1 MFLVKKI
8 SVVIVVLI
16 CFLAC
21 SQESFIKLQKKAQEQ
36 ENDGSKRP
44 SYVDSDYEVFSETI
58 FLQNMV
64 YQPIEERNAFFQ
76 LTKDGDDSFNPETS
90 VILLNEP
97 SDNNEKNPPLYQND
111 PNNNANNEKNPP
123 LYQNDPNN
131 NANNEKNPPL
141 YQNDPNN
148 NANNEKSPFLY
159 KPKRKAKNPKLI
171 EYSQQDF
178 YPLKNGDIMMSKEGD
193 QWLIEIKSKA
203 LKRFL
208 KDQNDKDRQIQT
220 FTFND
225 TKTQIAQFK
234 GKISSYVY
242 TTNDSDL
249 SLRPFY
255 ESFLLEKK
263 SDDLYMVDKALDA
276 IEVSKCQMVLKKH
289 STDKLDS
296 QHKAISI
303 DLDFKKERFKSD
315 TELFLECQS

>member
-8 SVVIVVLI
+8 SVVIMILI

-21 SQESFIKLQKKAQEQ
+21 SQERFIKLQKKAQEQ
-36 ENDGSKRP
+36 ENDGSQRP

-76 LTKDGDDSFNPETS
+76 LTKDEDNSFNPETS

-97 SDNNEKNPPLYQND
+97 SDNNEKNPPLNQNES
-111 PNNNANNEKNPP
+111 NTNTANNDTKN
-123 LYQNDPNN
+123 
-131 NANNEKNPPL
+131 
-141 YQNDPNN
+141 
-148 NANNEKSPFLY
+148 PFLY

-171 EYSQQDF
+171 EYSQQNF
-178 YPLKNGDIMMSKEGD
+178 YPLKDGDIIMGKEGD

-263 SDDLYMVDKALDA
+263 SDDLYTIGDKALDA
-276 IEVSKCQMVLKKH
+276 IEISKCQMVLKKH

>member
-1 MFLVKKI
+1 M
-8 SVVIVVLI
+8 

-21 SQESFIKLQKKAQEQ
+21 SQERFIQLQKKAQEQ

-64 YQPIEERNAFFQ
+64 HQPIKERDAFAQ

-97 SDNNEKNPPLYQND
+97 SDNDTKNPPLYQNES
-111 PNNNANNEKNPP
+111 NTNTANNDTKN
-123 LYQNDPNN
+123 
-131 NANNEKNPPL
+131 
-141 YQNDPNN
+141 
-148 NANNEKSPFLY
+148 PFLY
-159 KPKRKAKNPKLI
+159 KPKRKTKNPKII
-171 EYSQQDF
+171 EYSQQNF
-178 YPLKNGDIMMSKEGD
+178 YPLKDGDIMMSKEGD

-249 SLRPFY
+249 SLRSFY

-263 SDDLYMVDKALDA
+263 SDDLYTIGDKALDA

-303 DLDFKKERFKSD
+303 DLDFKKEHFKSD

>member
-8 SVVIVVLI
+8 GVVVVVLI
-16 CFLAC
+16 GFLAC
-21 SQESFIKLQKKAQEQ
+21 SQERFIQLQKKAQEQ
-36 ENDGSKRP
+36 ENDGSQRP

-64 YQPIEERNAFFQ
+64 YQPTNERNAFFQ
-76 LTKDGDDSFNPETS
+76 LTKDEYDSFNPETS

-97 SDNNEKNPPLYQND
+97 SDNNEKNPPLNQNES
-111 PNNNANNEKNPP
+111 NTNTANNDTKN
-123 LYQNDPNN
+123 
-131 NANNEKNPPL
+131 
-141 YQNDPNN
+141 
-148 NANNEKSPFLY
+148 PFLY
-159 KPKRKAKNPKLI
+159 KPKRKTKNPKLI
-171 EYSQQDF
+171 EYSQQNF

-193 QWLIEIKSKA
+193 QWLVEIKSKA

-242 TTNDSDL
+242 TTNNSDL

-255 ESFLLEKK
+255 KSFPLEKK
-263 SDDLYMVDKALDA
+263 SDNLYTMGDKALDA

-315 TELFLECQS
+315 TELFLECLKES

>member
-1 MFLVKKI
+1 M
-8 SVVIVVLI
+8 VLI
-16 CFLAC
+16 GFLAC
-21 SQESFIKLQKKAQEQ
+21 SQERFIQLQKKAQEQ

-64 YQPIEERNAFFQ
+64 HQPIKERDAFAQ

-97 SDNNEKNPPLYQND
+97 SDNDTKNPPLNQNESS
-111 PNNNANNEKNPP
+111 NNTASNDTKN
-123 LYQNDPNN
+123 
-131 NANNEKNPPL
+131 
-141 YQNDPNN
+141 
-148 NANNEKSPFLY
+148 PFLY
-159 KPKRKAKNPKLI
+159 KPKRKTKDPKLI
-171 EYSQQDF
+171 EYSQQNF
-178 YPLKNGDIMMSKEGD
+178 YPLKDGDIVMSKEGD

-242 TTNDSDL
+242 TTNNSNL

-263 SDDLYMVDKALDA
+263 SDDLYMIGAIGDKALDA
-276 IEVSKCQMVLKKH
+276 IEIHKCQMVLKKH

>member
-1 MFLVKKI
+1 M
-8 SVVIVVLI
+8 VLI
-16 CFLAC
+16 GFLAC
-21 SQESFIKLQKKAQEQ
+21 SQERFIQLQKKAQEQ

-64 YQPIEERNAFFQ
+64 HQPIEKRDAFAQ
-76 LTKDGDDSFNPETS
+76 LTKDEDDSFNPETS
-90 VILLNEP
+90 MILLDEP
-97 SDNNEKNPPLYQND
+97 SDNDTKNPPLNQNEF
-111 PNNNANNEKNPP
+111 NNNTASNDTKN
-123 LYQNDPNN
+123 
-131 NANNEKNPPL
+131 
-141 YQNDPNN
+141 
-148 NANNEKSPFLY
+148 PFLY
-159 KPKRKAKNPKLI
+159 KPKRKTKDPKLI
-171 EYSQQDF
+171 EYSQQNF
-178 YPLKNGDIMMSKEGD
+178 YPLKDGDIVMSKEGD
-193 QWLIEIKSKA
+193 QWLIKIKSKA

-242 TTNDSDL
+242 TTNNSNL
-249 SLRPFY
+249 SLKPFY

-263 SDDLYMVDKALDA
+263 SDDFYMIGAIGDKALDA
-276 IEVSKCQMVLKKH
+276 IEIQKCQMVLKKH

>member
-8 SVVIVVLI
+8 GVVIMILV

-21 SQESFIKLQKKAQEQ
+21 SQESFIKMQKKAQEQ

-44 SYVDSDYEVFSETI
+44 GYVDSDHEVFSETI

-76 LTKDGDDSFNPETS
+76 LTKDEDNSFNPETS

-97 SDNNEKNPPLYQND
+97 SDNNEKNPPLY
-111 PNNNANNEKNPP
+111 PNESDNNTNNANN
-123 LYQNDPNN
+123 DT
-131 NANNEKNPPL
+131 
-141 YQNDPNN
+141 
-148 NANNEKSPFLY
+148 KSPFLY
-159 KPKRKAKNPKLI
+159 KPKRKTKNPKLI

-178 YPLKNGDIMMSKEGD
+178 YPLKNGDIMVSKEGD
-193 QWLIEIKSKA
+193 QWLIEIQSKA

-242 TTNDSDL
+242 TTNNSDL

-263 SDDLYMVDKALDA
+263 SDNVYTIENKALDD
-276 IEVSKCQMVLKKH
+276 IEISKCQMVLKKH

-315 TELFLECQS
+315 TELFLECLKES

>member
-1 MFLVKKI
+1 MILV
-8 SVVIVVLI
+8 

-21 SQESFIKLQKKAQEQ
+21 SQERFIQLQKKAQEQ

-64 YQPIEERNAFFQ
+64 YQPIEARNAFFQ
-76 LTKDGDDSFNPETS
+76 LTKDEDNSFNPENS

-97 SDNNEKNPPLYQND
+97 SDNNEKNPPSYPND
-111 PNNNANNEKNPP
+111 SNNNANNEKNP
-123 LYQNDPNN
+123 
-131 NANNEKNPPL
+131 
-141 YQNDPNN
+141 
-148 NANNEKSPFLY
+148 FLY
-159 KPKRKAKNPKLI
+159 KPKRKTKNPKLI

-178 YPLKNGDIMMSKEGD
+178 YPLKDGDIMISKEGD

-242 TTNDSDL
+242 TTNNSDL

-263 SDDLYMVDKALDA
+263 SDDFYTIGAIGDKALDA
-276 IEVSKCQMVLKKH
+276 IEISKCQIVLKKH

-315 TELFLECQS
+315 TELFLECLKES

>member
-8 SVVIVVLI
+8 GVVIVVLI

-21 SQESFIKLQKKAQEQ
+21 SQERFIKLQKKAQEQ
-36 ENDGSKRP
+36 ENDGSQRP

-64 YQPIEERNAFFQ
+64 YQPTEERDSFAQ
-76 LTKDGDDSFNPETS
+76 LTKDENDSFNPETS

-111 PNNNANNEKNPP
+111 PNNNANNEKI
-123 LYQNDPNN
+123 
-131 NANNEKNPPL
+131 
-141 YQNDPNN
+141 
-148 NANNEKSPFLY
+148 PFLY
-159 KPKRKAKNPKLI
+159 KKRKAKNPKLI

-178 YPLKNGDIMMSKEGD
+178 YPLKNGDIIMSKEED

-276 IEVSKCQMVLKKH
+276 IEISKCQMVLKKH

>member
-8 SVVIVVLI
+8 GVVILVLI

-58 FLQNMV
+58 FLKNMV
-64 YQPIEERNAFFQ
+64 YQPTEERNAFFQ
-76 LTKDGDDSFNPETS
+76 LTKDEDNSFNPETS
-90 VILLNEP
+90 VVLLNEP
-97 SDNNEKNPPLYQND
+97 SDNDTKNPPLYQNES
-111 PNNNANNEKNPP
+111 NTNTANNDTKN
-123 LYQNDPNN
+123 
-131 NANNEKNPPL
+131 
-141 YQNDPNN
+141 
-148 NANNEKSPFLY
+148 PFLY
-159 KPKRKAKNPKLI
+159 KPKRKTKNPKLI
-171 EYSQQDF
+171 EYSQQNF
-178 YPLKNGDIMMSKEGD
+178 YPLKNGDIVMSKEGD
-193 QWLIEIKSKA
+193 QWLVEIKSKA

-263 SDDLYMVDKALDA
+263 SDNVYTIENKALDTME
-276 IEVSKCQMVLKKH
+276 ISKCQMVLKKH

>member
-8 SVVIVVLI
+8 GVVVVVLI
-16 CFLAC
+16 GFLAC
-21 SQESFIKLQKKAQEQ
+21 SQERFIQLQKKAQEQ

-64 YQPIEERNAFFQ
+64 HQPIKERDAFAQ
-76 LTKDGDDSFNPETS
+76 LTKDEDDSFNPETS
-90 VILLNEP
+90 VILLDEP
-97 SDNNEKNPPLYQND
+97 SDNDTKNPPLNQNES
-111 PNNNANNEKNPP
+111 NNNTANNDTKN
-123 LYQNDPNN
+123 
-131 NANNEKNPPL
+131 
-141 YQNDPNN
+141 
-148 NANNEKSPFLY
+148 PFLY
-159 KPKRKAKNPKLI
+159 KPKRKTKDPKLI
-171 EYSQQDF
+171 EYSQQNF
-178 YPLKNGDIMMSKEGD
+178 YPLKDGDIVMSKEGD
-193 QWLIEIKSKA
+193 QWLIEIKSKS

-208 KDQNDKDRQIQT
+208 KDQNNKDRQIQT

-242 TTNDSDL
+242 TTNNSNL
-249 SLRPFY
+249 SLRSFY

-263 SDDLYMVDKALDA
+263 SDDFYTIGAIGDKALDA
-276 IEVSKCQMVLKKH
+276 IEIHKCQMVLKKH

>member
-8 SVVIVVLI
+8 GVVVVVLI
-16 CFLAC
+16 GFLAC
-21 SQESFIKLQKKAQEQ
+21 SQERFIQLQKKAQEQ

-64 YQPIEERNAFFQ
+64 HQPIKERDAFAQ

-97 SDNNEKNPPLYQND
+97 SDNDTKNPPLNQNES
-111 PNNNANNEKNPP
+111 NNNTASNDTKN
-123 LYQNDPNN
+123 
-131 NANNEKNPPL
+131 
-141 YQNDPNN
+141 
-148 NANNEKSPFLY
+148 PFLY
-159 KPKRKAKNPKLI
+159 KPKRKTKDPKLI
-171 EYSQQDF
+171 EYSQQNF
-178 YPLKNGDIMMSKEGD
+178 YPLKDGDIVMSKEGD

-208 KDQNDKDRQIQT
+208 KDQNNKDRQIQT

-242 TTNDSDL
+242 TTNNSNL

-263 SDDLYMVDKALDA
+263 SDDFYMIGAIGDKALDA
-276 IEVSKCQMVLKKH
+276 IEIQKCQMVLKKH

>member
-8 SVVIVVLI
+8 SVVIMILI

-21 SQESFIKLQKKAQEQ
+21 SQERFIQLQKKAQEQ

-64 YQPIEERNAFFQ
+64 YQPTEERDSFAQ
-76 LTKDGDDSFNPETS
+76 LTKDENDSFNPETS

-97 SDNNEKNPPLYQND
+97 SDNDTKNPPSYQNES
-111 PNNNANNEKNPP
+111 NTNTANNDTKN
-123 LYQNDPNN
+123 
-131 NANNEKNPPL
+131 
-141 YQNDPNN
+141 
-148 NANNEKSPFLY
+148 PFLY
-159 KPKRKAKNPKLI
+159 KPKRKTKDPKLI

-178 YPLKNGDIMMSKEGD
+178 YPLKDGDIVMSKEGD
-193 QWLIEIKSKA
+193 QWLVEIKSKA

-225 TKTQIAQFK
+225 TKTQIAQFN

-242 TTNDSDL
+242 TTNNSDL

-263 SDDLYMVDKALDA
+263 SDNVYTIENKALDTME
-276 IEVSKCQMVLKKH
+276 ISKCQMVLKKH

-315 TELFLECQS
+315 TELFLECFKES

>member
-8 SVVIVVLI
+8 GVVVVVLI
-16 CFLAC
+16 GFLAC
-21 SQESFIKLQKKAQEQ
+21 SQERFIQLQKKAQEQ

-64 YQPIEERNAFFQ
+64 HQPIKERDAFAQ
-76 LTKDGDDSFNPETS
+76 LTKDEDDSFNPETS
-90 VILLNEP
+90 VILLDEP
-97 SDNNEKNPPLYQND
+97 SDNDTKNPPLNQNES
-111 PNNNANNEKNPP
+111 NNNTANNDTKN
-123 LYQNDPNN
+123 
-131 NANNEKNPPL
+131 
-141 YQNDPNN
+141 
-148 NANNEKSPFLY
+148 PFLY
-159 KPKRKAKNPKLI
+159 KPKRKIKDPKLI
-171 EYSQQDF
+171 EYSQQNF
-178 YPLKNGDIMMSKEGD
+178 YPLKDGDIVMSKEGD

-220 FTFND
+220 FIFND

-242 TTNDSDL
+242 TTNNSDL

-263 SDDLYMVDKALDA
+263 SDDFYTIGDKALDA
-276 IEVSKCQMVLKKH
+276 IEIQKCQMVLKKH

>member
-8 SVVIVVLI
+8 GVVIMISI

-36 ENDGSKRP
+36 ENDGSQRP
-44 SYVDSDYEVFSETI
+44 SYVDSDHEVFSETI

-76 LTKDGDDSFNPETS
+76 LTNDEDNDPKETPL
-90 VILLNEP
+90 ILLNEP

-111 PNNNANNEKNPP
+111 PNNNASNEKNP
-123 LYQNDPNN
+123 
-131 NANNEKNPPL
+131 
-141 YQNDPNN
+141 
-148 NANNEKSPFLY
+148 FLY
-159 KPKRKAKNPKLI
+159 KKRKAKNPKLI

-178 YPLKNGDIMMSKEGD
+178 YPLKNGDIIMSKEGD
-193 QWLIEIKSKA
+193 QWLVEIKSKA

-263 SDDLYMVDKALDA
+263 SDDLYTIGDKALDA

>member
-8 SVVIVVLI
+8 GVVIVVLI

-21 SQESFIKLQKKAQEQ
+21 SQERFIKLQKKAQEQ

-64 YQPIEERNAFFQ
+64 YQPTEERDSFAQ
-76 LTKDGDDSFNPETS
+76 LTKDENDSFNPETS

-97 SDNNEKNPPLYQND
+97 SDND
-111 PNNNANNEKNPP
+111 I
-123 LYQNDPNN
+123 
-131 NANNEKNPPL
+131 KNPPL

-159 KPKRKAKNPKLI
+159 KPKRKTKNPKLI
-171 EYSQQDF
+171 EYSQQNF
-178 YPLKNGDIMMSKEGD
+178 YPLKNGDIVMSKEGD

-242 TTNDSDL
+242 TTNNSDL

-263 SDDLYMVDKALDA
+263 SDDFYTIGAIGDKALDT
-276 IEVSKCQMVLKKH
+276 IEIQKCQMVLKKH

-315 TELFLECQS
+315 TELFLECLKGS

>member
-1 MFLVKKI
+1 M
-8 SVVIVVLI
+8 VLI
-16 CFLAC
+16 GFLAC
-21 SQESFIKLQKKAQEQ
+21 SQERFIQLQKKAQEQ

-58 FLQNMV
+58 FLKNMV
-64 YQPIEERNAFFQ
+64 HQPIKERDAFAQ

-97 SDNNEKNPPLYQND
+97 SDNNTKNPPLNQNES
-111 PNNNANNEKNPP
+111 NNNTANNDTKN
-123 LYQNDPNN
+123 
-131 NANNEKNPPL
+131 
-141 YQNDPNN
+141 
-148 NANNEKSPFLY
+148 PFLY
-159 KPKRKAKNPKLI
+159 KPKRKTKDPKLI
-171 EYSQQDF
+171 EYSQQNF
-178 YPLKNGDIMMSKEGD
+178 YPLKDGDIIMSKEGD

-242 TTNDSDL
+242 TTNNSNL

-263 SDDLYMVDKALDA
+263 SDDFYTIENKALDA
-276 IEVSKCQMVLKKH
+276 IEIHKCQMVLKKH

>member
-1 MFLVKKI
+1 MI
-8 SVVIVVLI
+8 LI

-21 SQESFIKLQKKAQEQ
+21 SQERFIQLQKKAQEQ

-58 FLQNMV
+58 FLKNMV
-64 YQPIEERNAFFQ
+64 YQPIEEKDSFAQ
-76 LTKDGDDSFNPETS
+76 LTKDEDNSFNPETS
-90 VILLNEP
+90 VVLLNEP
-97 SDNNEKNPPLYQND
+97 SDNDTKNPPLYQNESH
-111 PNNNANNEKNPP
+111 NNTANNDAKN
-123 LYQNDPNN
+123 
-131 NANNEKNPPL
+131 
-141 YQNDPNN
+141 
-148 NANNEKSPFLY
+148 PFLY
-159 KPKRKAKNPKLI
+159 KPKRKTKNPKLI
-171 EYSQQDF
+171 EYSQQNF
-178 YPLKNGDIMMSKEGD
+178 YPLKDGDIIMSKEGD

-242 TTNDSDL
+242 TTNNSDL

-263 SDDLYMVDKALDA
+263 SDDLYTMIGDKALDA
-276 IEVSKCQMVLKKH
+276 IEISKCQMVLKKH

-315 TELFLECQS
+315 IELFLECQS

>member
-8 SVVIVVLI
+8 GVVVVVLI
-16 CFLAC
+16 GFLAC
-21 SQESFIKLQKKAQEQ
+21 SQERFIQLQKKAQEQ

-58 FLQNMV
+58 FLKNMV
-64 YQPIEERNAFFQ
+64 YQPTKERDAFIQ
-76 LTKDGDDSFNPETS
+76 PTKDGDDSFNPETS

-97 SDNNEKNPPLYQND
+97 SDNDTKNPPLNQNES
-111 PNNNANNEKNPP
+111 NNNTANNDTKN
-123 LYQNDPNN
+123 
-131 NANNEKNPPL
+131 
-141 YQNDPNN
+141 
-148 NANNEKSPFLY
+148 PFLY
-159 KPKRKAKNPKLI
+159 KPKRKTKDPKLI
-171 EYSQQDF
+171 EYSQQNF
-178 YPLKNGDIMMSKEGD
+178 YPLKDGDIMMSKEGD

-242 TTNDSDL
+242 TTNNSNL

-263 SDDLYMVDKALDA
+263 SDDLYTMIGDKALDA
-276 IEVSKCQMVLKKH
+276 IEIQKCQMVLKKH

>member
-1 MFLVKKI
+1 M
-8 SVVIVVLI
+8 
-16 CFLAC
+16 
-21 SQESFIKLQKKAQEQ
+21 QKKAQEQ

-64 YQPIEERNAFFQ
+64 YQPIEERSAFFQ
-76 LTKDGDDSFNPETS
+76 LTKDEDNSFNPENS

-97 SDNNEKNPPLYQND
+97 SDNNEKNPPLY
-111 PNNNANNEKNPP
+111 PNESDNNTNNANNDIKN
-123 LYQNDPNN
+123 
-131 NANNEKNPPL
+131 
-141 YQNDPNN
+141 
-148 NANNEKSPFLY
+148 PFLY
-159 KPKRKAKNPKLI
+159 KPKRKTKNPKLI

-178 YPLKNGDIMMSKEGD
+178 YPLKNGDITMSKEGD
-193 QWLIEIKSKA
+193 QWLIEIQSKA

-242 TTNDSDL
+242 TTNNSGL

-263 SDDLYMVDKALDA
+263 SDNVYTIENKALDA

-315 TELFLECQS
+315 TELFLECLKES

>member
-8 SVVIVVLI
+8 SVVVVVLI
-16 CFLAC
+16 GFLAC
-21 SQESFIKLQKKAQEQ
+21 SQERFIKLQKKAQEQ

-58 FLQNMV
+58 FLKNMV
-64 YQPIEERNAFFQ
+64 YQPTNETNAFAQ
-76 LTKDGDDSFNPETS
+76 LTNDKDNDPKETS

-97 SDNNEKNPPLYQND
+97 SDNDTKNPPLYPND
-111 PNNNANNEKNPP
+111 PHNNTANNDTKN
-123 LYQNDPNN
+123 
-131 NANNEKNPPL
+131 
-141 YQNDPNN
+141 
-148 NANNEKSPFLY
+148 PFLY
-159 KPKRKAKNPKLI
+159 KKRKAKNPKLI
-171 EYSQQDF
+171 EYSQQNF
-178 YPLKNGDIMMSKEGD
+178 YPLKDGDIMMSKEGD

-263 SDDLYMVDKALDA
+263 SDDLYTIGDKALDT
-276 IEVSKCQMVLKKH
+276 IEISKCQMVLKKH

>member
-1 MFLVKKI
+1 MI
-8 SVVIVVLI
+8 LI

-21 SQESFIKLQKKAQEQ
+21 SQERFIKLQKKAQEQ

-58 FLQNMV
+58 FLKNMV

-97 SDNNEKNPPLYQND
+97 SDNNEKNPPLY
-111 PNNNANNEKNPP
+111 P
-123 LYQNDPNN
+123 
-131 NANNEKNPPL
+131 
-141 YQNDPNN
+141 NDPNN

-159 KPKRKAKNPKLI
+159 KPKRKTKNPKLI
-171 EYSQQDF
+171 EYSQQNF
-178 YPLKNGDIMMSKEGD
+178 YPLKDGDIMMSKEGD

-263 SDDLYMVDKALDA
+263 SDDFYTIGAIGDKALDT

>member
-1 MFLVKKI
+1 M
-8 SVVIVVLI
+8 
-16 CFLAC
+16 
-21 SQESFIKLQKKAQEQ
+21 QKKAQEQ

-58 FLQNMV
+58 FLKNMV
-64 YQPIEERNAFFQ
+64 YQPIEKRDSFAQ
-76 LTKDGDDSFNPETS
+76 LTKDEDNSFNPETS

-97 SDNNEKNPPLYQND
+97 SGNDTKNPPLYQSES
-111 PNNNANNEKNPP
+111 NNNTTNNDTKN
-123 LYQNDPNN
+123 
-131 NANNEKNPPL
+131 
-141 YQNDPNN
+141 
-148 NANNEKSPFLY
+148 PFLY
-159 KPKRKAKNPKLI
+159 KPKRKTKDPKLI
-171 EYSQQDF
+171 EYSQQNF
-178 YPLKNGDIMMSKEGD
+178 YPLKDGDIMMSKEGD

-242 TTNDSDL
+242 TTNNSGL

-255 ESFLLEKK
+255 ESFPLEKK
-263 SDDLYMVDKALDA
+263 SGDFYTIGAIGDKALDA
-276 IEVSKCQMVLKKH
+276 IEISKCQMVLKKH

-315 TELFLECQS
+315 TELFLECQN

>member
-1 MFLVKKI
+1 M
-8 SVVIVVLI
+8 VLI
-16 CFLAC
+16 GFLAC
-21 SQESFIKLQKKAQEQ
+21 SQERFIQLQKKAQEQ

-64 YQPIEERNAFFQ
+64 YQPTEERDAFAQ
-76 LTKDGDDSFNPETS
+76 LTKDEYDSFNPETS
-90 VILLNEP
+90 VILLDEP
-97 SDNNEKNPPLYQND
+97 SGNDTKNPPLNQNES
-111 PNNNANNEKNPP
+111 NNNTNTANNDTKN
-123 LYQNDPNN
+123 
-131 NANNEKNPPL
+131 
-141 YQNDPNN
+141 
-148 NANNEKSPFLY
+148 PFLY
-159 KPKRKAKNPKLI
+159 KAKRKTKDPKLI
-171 EYSQQDF
+171 EYSQQNF
-178 YPLKNGDIMMSKEGD
+178 YPLKDGDIMMSKEGD

-208 KDQNDKDRQIQT
+208 KDQNNKDRQIQT

-242 TTNDSDL
+242 TTNNSDL

-263 SDDLYMVDKALDA
+263 SDDFYMIGAIGDKALDA
-276 IEVSKCQMVLKKH
+276 IEIQKCQMVLKKH

>member
-8 SVVIVVLI
+8 GVVIVVLI

-21 SQESFIKLQKKAQEQ
+21 SQERFIKLQKKAQEQ
-36 ENDGSKRP
+36 ENDGSQRP

-64 YQPIEERNAFFQ
+64 YQPTNERNAFFQ
-76 LTKDGDDSFNPETS
+76 LTKDEDNSFNPETS

-97 SDNNEKNPPLYQND
+97 SDSDTKNPPLNQNES
-111 PNNNANNEKNPP
+111 NTNTANNDTKN
-123 LYQNDPNN
+123 
-131 NANNEKNPPL
+131 
-141 YQNDPNN
+141 
-148 NANNEKSPFLY
+148 PFLY
-159 KPKRKAKNPKLI
+159 KPKRKTKNPKLI

-178 YPLKNGDIMMSKEGD
+178 YPLKDGDIVMSKEGD
-193 QWLIEIKSKA
+193 QWLVEIKSKA

-263 SDDLYMVDKALDA
+263 SDDFYTIGAIGDKALDT
-276 IEVSKCQMVLKKH
+276 IEISKCQMVLKKH

-315 TELFLECQS
+315 TELFLECLKES

>member
-8 SVVIVVLI
+8 GVVVVVLI
-16 CFLAC
+16 GFLAC
-21 SQESFIKLQKKAQEQ
+21 SQERFIKLQKKAQEQ

-64 YQPIEERNAFFQ
+64 YQPTEERDSFAQ
-76 LTKDGDDSFNPETS
+76 LTKDENDSFNPETS

-97 SDNNEKNPPLYQND
+97 SDNDTKNPLLYQNES
-111 PNNNANNEKNPP
+111 NTNTANNDTKN
-123 LYQNDPNN
+123 
-131 NANNEKNPPL
+131 
-141 YQNDPNN
+141 
-148 NANNEKSPFLY
+148 PFLY
-159 KPKRKAKNPKLI
+159 KPKRKTKNPKLI
-171 EYSQQDF
+171 EYSQQNF
-178 YPLKNGDIMMSKEGD
+178 YPLKDGDIMMSKEGD

-242 TTNDSDL
+242 TTNNSDL

-263 SDDLYMVDKALDA
+263 SDDFYTIGADKALDA
-276 IEVSKCQMVLKKH
+276 IEIQKCQMVLKKH

-315 TELFLECQS
+315 TELFLECLKES

>member
-8 SVVIVVLI
+8 SVVIMILV

-21 SQESFIKLQKKAQEQ
+21 SQESFIKMQKKAQEQ

-44 SYVDSDYEVFSETI
+44 SYVDSDHEVFSETI

-76 LTKDGDDSFNPETS
+76 LTKDEDNSFNPENS

-97 SDNNEKNPPLYQND
+97 SDNDTKNPPLYQNEFH
-111 PNNNANNEKNPP
+111 NNNTANNDTKN
-123 LYQNDPNN
+123 
-131 NANNEKNPPL
+131 
-141 YQNDPNN
+141 
-148 NANNEKSPFLY
+148 PFLY
-159 KPKRKAKNPKLI
+159 KPKRKTKNPKLI

-178 YPLKNGDIMMSKEGD
+178 YPLKNGDIIMSKEGD
-193 QWLIEIKSKA
+193 QWLIEIQSKA

-263 SDDLYMVDKALDA
+263 SDDLYTIGDKALDA
-276 IEVSKCQMVLKKH
+276 IEISKCQMVLKKH

>member
-8 SVVIVVLI
+8 GVVIMILI

-21 SQESFIKLQKKAQEQ
+21 SQERFIKLQKKAQEQ

-76 LTKDGDDSFNPETS
+76 LTKDEYDSFNPETS

-97 SDNNEKNPPLYQND
+97 SDSDTKNPPLNQNES
-111 PNNNANNEKNPP
+111 NTNTANNDTKN
-123 LYQNDPNN
+123 
-131 NANNEKNPPL
+131 
-141 YQNDPNN
+141 
-148 NANNEKSPFLY
+148 PFLY
-159 KPKRKAKNPKLI
+159 KPKRKTKNPKLI
-171 EYSQQDF
+171 EYSQQNF
-178 YPLKNGDIMMSKEGD
+178 YPLKNGDIIMSKEGD
-193 QWLIEIKSKA
+193 QWLVEIKSKA

-263 SDDLYMVDKALDA
+263 SDNVYTIENKALDA
-276 IEVSKCQMVLKKH
+276 IEISKCQMVLKKH

>member
-1 MFLVKKI
+1 M
-8 SVVIVVLI
+8 VLI
-16 CFLAC
+16 GFLAC
-21 SQESFIKLQKKAQEQ
+21 SQERFIQLQKKAQEQ

-64 YQPIEERNAFFQ
+64 YQPTEERDSFAQ
-76 LTKDGDDSFNPETS
+76 LTKDEDDSFNPETS
-90 VILLNEP
+90 VILLDEP
-97 SDNNEKNPPLYQND
+97 SDNDTKNPPLNQNES
-111 PNNNANNEKNPP
+111 NNNTNTANNDAKN
-123 LYQNDPNN
+123 L
-131 NANNEKNPPL
+131 
-141 YQNDPNN
+141 
-148 NANNEKSPFLY
+148 FLY
-159 KPKRKAKNPKLI
+159 KPKRKTKDPKLI
-171 EYSQQDF
+171 EYSQQNF
-178 YPLKNGDIMMSKEGD
+178 YPLKDGDIVMSKEGD

-242 TTNDSDL
+242 TTNNSNL

-263 SDDLYMVDKALDA
+263 SDDFYTMIGDKALDA
-276 IEVSKCQMVLKKH
+276 IEIQKCQMVLKKH

>member
-8 SVVIVVLI
+8 GVVVVVLI
-16 CFLAC
+16 GFLAC
-21 SQESFIKLQKKAQEQ
+21 SQERFIQLQKKAQEQ

-58 FLQNMV
+58 FLKNMV
-64 YQPIEERNAFFQ
+64 YQPIKERDAFVQ
-76 LTKDGDDSFNPETS
+76 PTKDGDDSFNPETS

-97 SDNNEKNPPLYQND
+97 SDNDTKNPPLNQNES
-111 PNNNANNEKNPP
+111 NNNTANNDTKN
-123 LYQNDPNN
+123 
-131 NANNEKNPPL
+131 
-141 YQNDPNN
+141 
-148 NANNEKSPFLY
+148 PFLY
-159 KPKRKAKNPKLI
+159 KPKRKTKDPKLI
-171 EYSQQDF
+171 EYSQQNF
-178 YPLKNGDIMMSKEGD
+178 YPLKDGDIVMSKEGD

-225 TKTQIAQFK
+225 TKTQITQFK

-242 TTNDSDL
+242 TTNNSNL

-263 SDDLYMVDKALDA
+263 SDDFYTIGAIGDKALDA
-276 IEVSKCQMVLKKH
+276 IEIHKCQMVLKKH

>member
-1 MFLVKKI
+1 M
-8 SVVIVVLI
+8 

-21 SQESFIKLQKKAQEQ
+21 SQERFIKLQKKAQEQ

-64 YQPIEERNAFFQ
+64 YQPTEERDSFAQ
-76 LTKDGDDSFNPETS
+76 LTKNEDDSFNPETS

-97 SDNNEKNPPLYQND
+97 SDNDTKNPPLYQND
-111 PNNNANNEKNPP
+111 PNNNANNEKNP
-123 LYQNDPNN
+123 
-131 NANNEKNPPL
+131 
-141 YQNDPNN
+141 
-148 NANNEKSPFLY
+148 FLY
-159 KPKRKAKNPKLI
+159 KPKRKTKNPKLI
-171 EYSQQDF
+171 EYSQQNF
-178 YPLKNGDIMMSKEGD
+178 YPLKNGDIIMSKEGD

-263 SDDLYMVDKALDA
+263 SDDFYTIGADKALDA
-276 IEVSKCQMVLKKH
+276 IEIQKCQMVLKKH

>member
-8 SVVIVVLI
+8 SVVIMVLI

-21 SQESFIKLQKKAQEQ
+21 SQERFIKLQKKAQEQ

-64 YQPIEERNAFFQ
+64 YQPIEERNALAQ
-76 LTKDGDDSFNPETS
+76 LTKDGNDSFNPENS

-97 SDNNEKNPPLYQND
+97 SDNNEKNPPSYPND
-111 PNNNANNEKNPP
+111 PNNN
-123 LYQNDPNN
+123 DN
-131 NANNEKNPPL
+131 NANNSQKN
-141 YQNDPNN
+141 
-148 NANNEKSPFLY
+148 PFLY
-159 KPKRKAKNPKLI
+159 KPKRKTKNPKLI

-178 YPLKNGDIMMSKEGD
+178 YPLKNGDIIMSKEGD
-193 QWLIEIKSKA
+193 QWLIEIQSKA

-263 SDDLYMVDKALDA
+263 SDNVYTIKNKALDTME
-276 IEVSKCQMVLKKH
+276 ISKCQMVLKKH

>member
-8 SVVIVVLI
+8 GVVVVVLI
-16 CFLAC
+16 GFLAC
-21 SQESFIKLQKKAQEQ
+21 SQERFIQLQKKAQEQ

-64 YQPIEERNAFFQ
+64 YQPIKERDAFAQ
-76 LTKDGDDSFNPETS
+76 LTKDEDNSFNPETS

-97 SDNNEKNPPLYQND
+97 SDSDTKNPPLNQNES
-111 PNNNANNEKNPP
+111 NNTANNDTKN
-123 LYQNDPNN
+123 L
-131 NANNEKNPPL
+131 
-141 YQNDPNN
+141 
-148 NANNEKSPFLY
+148 FLY
-159 KPKRKAKNPKLI
+159 KPKRKTKDPKLI
-171 EYSQQDF
+171 EYSQQNF
-178 YPLKNGDIMMSKEGD
+178 YPLKDGDIMMSKKGD

-208 KDQNDKDRQIQT
+208 KDQNGKDRQIQT

-242 TTNDSDL
+242 TTNNSNL

-263 SDDLYMVDKALDA
+263 SDDLYTIENKALDA
-276 IEVSKCQMVLKKH
+276 IEIQKCQMVLKKH

>member
-8 SVVIVVLI
+8 GVVIAVLM

-21 SQESFIKLQKKAQEQ
+21 SQERFIQLQKKAQEQ

-64 YQPIEERNAFFQ
+64 YQPTEERDSFAQ
-76 LTKDGDDSFNPETS
+76 LTKDENDSFNPSFNPETS
-90 VILLNEP
+90 VILLDEP
-97 SDNNEKNPPLYQND
+97 SDNDTKNPPLNQNEF
-111 PNNNANNEKNPP
+111 NTNTANNDTKN
-123 LYQNDPNN
+123 
-131 NANNEKNPPL
+131 
-141 YQNDPNN
+141 
-148 NANNEKSPFLY
+148 PFLY
-159 KPKRKAKNPKLI
+159 KPKRKTKDPKLI
-171 EYSQQDF
+171 EYSQQNF
-178 YPLKNGDIMMSKEGD
+178 YPLKDGDIVMSKEGD

-242 TTNDSDL
+242 TTNNSNL

-263 SDDLYMVDKALDA
+263 SDDLYTIGAIGDKALDA
-276 IEVSKCQMVLKKH
+276 IEIHKCQMVLKKH

>member
-8 SVVIVVLI
+8 GVVVVVLI

-21 SQESFIKLQKKAQEQ
+21 SQERFIKLQKKAQEQ

-76 LTKDGDDSFNPETS
+76 LTNDEDNDPKETS

-97 SDNNEKNPPLYQND
+97 SGNDTKNPPLYQNES
-111 PNNNANNEKNPP
+111 NTNTANNDTKN
-123 LYQNDPNN
+123 
-131 NANNEKNPPL
+131 
-141 YQNDPNN
+141 
-148 NANNEKSPFLY
+148 PFLY
-159 KPKRKAKNPKLI
+159 KPKRKTKDPKLI
-171 EYSQQDF
+171 EYSQQNF
-178 YPLKNGDIMMSKEGD
+178 YPLKDGDIVMSREGD

-242 TTNDSDL
+242 TTNNSDL

-263 SDDLYMVDKALDA
+263 SDDFYTIGADKALDA
-276 IEVSKCQMVLKKH
+276 IEISKCQMVLKKH

>member
-8 SVVIVVLI
+8 GVVIMILI

-21 SQESFIKLQKKAQEQ
+21 SQERFIQLQKKAQEQ

-76 LTKDGDDSFNPETS
+76 LTKDEYDSFNPETS

-97 SDNNEKNPPLYQND
+97 SDNNEKNPPLNQNES
-111 PNNNANNEKNPP
+111 NTNTANNDTKN
-123 LYQNDPNN
+123 
-131 NANNEKNPPL
+131 
-141 YQNDPNN
+141 
-148 NANNEKSPFLY
+148 PFLY
-159 KPKRKAKNPKLI
+159 KPKRKTKNPKLI
-171 EYSQQDF
+171 EYSQQNF

-263 SDDLYMVDKALDA
+263 SDNLYTIGDKALDT

>member
-8 SVVIVVLI
+8 GVVVVVLI
-16 CFLAC
+16 GFLAC
-21 SQESFIKLQKKAQEQ
+21 SQERFIQLQKKAQEQ

-64 YQPIEERNAFFQ
+64 HQPIKERDAFAQ
-76 LTKDGDDSFNPETS
+76 LTKDEDDSFNPETS
-90 VILLNEP
+90 VILLDEP
-97 SDNNEKNPPLYQND
+97 SDNDTKNPPLYQNES
-111 PNNNANNEKNPP
+111 NTNTANNDTKN
-123 LYQNDPNN
+123 
-131 NANNEKNPPL
+131 
-141 YQNDPNN
+141 
-148 NANNEKSPFLY
+148 PFLY
-159 KPKRKAKNPKLI
+159 KPKRKTKDPKLI
-171 EYSQQDF
+171 EYSQQNF
-178 YPLKNGDIMMSKEGD
+178 YPLKDGDIVMSKEGD

-234 GKISSYVY
+234 GKISSYIY
-242 TTNDSDL
+242 TTNNSTL

-263 SDDLYMVDKALDA
+263 SDDFYTIGAIGDKALDA
-276 IEVSKCQMVLKKH
+276 IEIQKCQMVLKKH

>member
-8 SVVIVVLI
+8 GVVILVLI

-21 SQESFIKLQKKAQEQ
+21 SQERFIKLQKKAQEQ

-44 SYVDSDYEVFSETI
+44 SYVDSDHEVFSETI

-64 YQPIEERNAFFQ
+64 YQPMEERNALAQ
-76 LTKDGDDSFNPETS
+76 LTKDEDDSFDPETS

-97 SDNNEKNPPLYQND
+97 SDNDTKNPPLNQNES
-111 PNNNANNEKNPP
+111 NTNTANNDTKN
-123 LYQNDPNN
+123 
-131 NANNEKNPPL
+131 
-141 YQNDPNN
+141 
-148 NANNEKSPFLY
+148 PFLY
-159 KPKRKAKNPKLI
+159 KPKRKTKDPKLI
-171 EYSQQDF
+171 EYSQQNF
-178 YPLKNGDIMMSKEGD
+178 YPLKDGDIVMSREGD

-208 KDQNDKDRQIQT
+208 KAQNDKDRQIQT

-242 TTNDSDL
+242 TTTNSDL

-263 SDDLYMVDKALDA
+263 SDDFYTIGAIGDKALDA
-276 IEVSKCQMVLKKH
+276 IEISKCQMVLKKH

>member
-1 MFLVKKI
+1 MI
-8 SVVIVVLI
+8 LI

-21 SQESFIKLQKKAQEQ
+21 SQERFIKLQKKAQEQ

-76 LTKDGDDSFNPETS
+76 LTKDEDDSFNPETS

-97 SDNNEKNPPLYQND
+97 SDNDTKNPPLYQNES
-111 PNNNANNEKNPP
+111 NTNTANNDTKN
-123 LYQNDPNN
+123 
-131 NANNEKNPPL
+131 
-141 YQNDPNN
+141 
-148 NANNEKSPFLY
+148 PFLY
-159 KPKRKAKNPKLI
+159 KPKRKTKNPKLI
-171 EYSQQDF
+171 EYSQQNF
-178 YPLKNGDIMMSKEGD
+178 YPLKNGDIVMSKEGD

-242 TTNDSDL
+242 TTNNSDL

-263 SDDLYMVDKALDA
+263 SDDLYTIGDKALDA

>member
-8 SVVIVVLI
+8 GVVILVLI

-64 YQPIEERNAFFQ
+64 YQPMEERNALAQ
-76 LTKDGDDSFNPETS
+76 LTKDEDDSFDPETS

-97 SDNNEKNPPLYQND
+97 SDNDTKNPPLNQNES
-111 PNNNANNEKNPP
+111 NTNTANNDTKN
-123 LYQNDPNN
+123 
-131 NANNEKNPPL
+131 
-141 YQNDPNN
+141 
-148 NANNEKSPFLY
+148 PFLY
-159 KPKRKAKNPKLI
+159 KPKRKTKDPKLI
-171 EYSQQDF
+171 EYSQQNF
-178 YPLKNGDIMMSKEGD
+178 YPLKNGDIVMSREGD

-208 KDQNDKDRQIQT
+208 KAQNDKDRQIQT

-242 TTNDSDL
+242 TTTNSDL

-263 SDDLYMVDKALDA
+263 SDDFYTIGAIGDKALDA
-276 IEVSKCQMVLKKH
+276 IEISKCQMVLKKH

>member
-8 SVVIVVLI
+8 GVVIVVLI

-21 SQESFIKLQKKAQEQ
+21 SQERFIKLQKKAQEQ

-64 YQPIEERNAFFQ
+64 YQPMEERDSFAQ
-76 LTKDGDDSFNPETS
+76 LTKNEDDSFNPETS
-90 VILLNEP
+90 VVLLNEP
-97 SDNNEKNPPLYQND
+97 SGNDTKNPPLYQNES
-111 PNNNANNEKNPP
+111 NNNTANNDAKN
-123 LYQNDPNN
+123 
-131 NANNEKNPPL
+131 
-141 YQNDPNN
+141 
-148 NANNEKSPFLY
+148 PFLY
-159 KPKRKAKNPKLI
+159 KPKRKTKDPKLI
-171 EYSQQDF
+171 EYSQQNF
-178 YPLKNGDIMMSKEGD
+178 YPLKDGDIMMSKEGD

-242 TTNDSDL
+242 TTNNSDL

-263 SDDLYMVDKALDA
+263 SDNLYTIGDKALDA
-276 IEVSKCQMVLKKH
+276 IEISKCQMVLKKH